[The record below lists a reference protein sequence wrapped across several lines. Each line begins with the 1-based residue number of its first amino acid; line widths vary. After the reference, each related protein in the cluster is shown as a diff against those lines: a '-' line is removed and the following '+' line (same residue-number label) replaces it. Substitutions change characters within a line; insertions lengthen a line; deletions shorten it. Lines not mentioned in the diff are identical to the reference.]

1 MPVQAAADPPVV
13 PGESDGAADSDG
25 ASLSGGWVGRSS
37 LCAGVAGGSVSTDA
51 EAGASDGGAD
61 PPPGVSLPGDD
72 GPGPPAQPATTAAM
86 ATSTAKSRAPER

>member
-13 PGESDGAADSDG
+13 PGESDGAADSGG

-37 LCAGVAGGSVSTDA
+37 LAAGVAAGMDSTAA

-61 PPPGVSLPGDD
+61 PPPGASLAGDE
-72 GPGPPAQPATTAAM
+72 GPGRAG
-86 ATSTAKSRAPER
+86 SAK